1 MPISLARHTPF
12 VSIAIAIAAA
22 AFQVPPACAEHVE
35 APVEL
40 LFAPGNMLVAG
51 TVVEINPAGRLVFER
66 KDVLGGHGRP
76 PDMIDVR
83 VPKLALDG
91 AKLGERYI
99 FGYSLARAD
108 ARDPT
113 RVVANPDGAVLI
125 SSIGLDP
132 ALFRDTPIAREI
144 LRKGRSEHGR
154 ESRRFFDLLMKGL
167 AGGERSLQMLAAG
180 EIALESEIG
189 ERVQESGHALIEK
202 VARDANTSPDVRAS
216 LLQSASERPS
226 ELGDWWQTATMD
238 VVTTTPVGGYAGGA
252 SDPTGLVLLA
262 LEVLD
267 KHAVKVAP
275 DALKRWLGSSR
286 TPLVERACLML
297 RRESPALERSAIN
310 AALADSRLPDPTRKF
325 LNDHLRR
332 LDLMDS
338 RVKARKGGVD

>member
-1 MPISLARHTPF
+1 MLNIQPAR
-12 VSIAIAIAAA
+12 
-22 AFQVPPACAEHVE
+22 AEHVE

-40 LFAPGNMLVAG
+40 LYAPGNMLVAG
-51 TVVEINPAGRLVFER
+51 TVIEINPSGRLVFER
-66 KDVLGGHGRP
+66 KDVLGGKGRP
-76 PDMIDVR
+76 PEKIDVR
-83 VPKLALDG
+83 VPKRVLDSTR
-91 AKLGERYI
+91 LGERYI
-99 FGYSLARAD
+99 VGYSLARAD

-113 RVVANPDGAVLI
+113 RVVANPGGAVLL

-132 ALFRDTPIAREI
+132 AMFNENSATRE
-144 LRKGRSEHGR
+144 LLKAGRTEHGR
-154 ESRRFFDLLMKGL
+154 ESRHFFDLLMKAL

-180 EIALESEIG
+180 EIALEPELG
-189 ERVQESGHALIEK
+189 ERLQESGHELIEK
-202 VARDANTSPDVRAS
+202 IARDANTSPDVRAL

-226 ELGDWWQTATMD
+226 EFGEWWQAASTD
-238 VVTTTPVGGYAGGA
+238 VVTTTPVDGYAGGT
-252 SDPTGLVLLA
+252 SDPTGLILLA

-267 KHAVKVAP
+267 KHAVTVAP
-275 DALKRWLGSSR
+275 DALERWLGSSR

-338 RVKARKGGVD
+338 RVKARKGGVN